1 MLLDNYGYHHV
12 KLMSFD
18 RCSGMVS
25 LLDTIDTGIY
35 PVLING
41 NTYEKSMFTYELS
54 PSGRYLYGVGDAGY
68 MQWDLEAA
76 DVEGSR
82 TQLGGPPWDMDSYQN
97 VLVGNLGGYF
107 AFGYGPDGKLY
118 NLFRNIHSVV
128 EYPDERGQE
137 SEFCLAA
144 DNPPSCLHVP
154 YDLFSNRHP
163 NFRLGPLPGSGCD
176 SLISGVQDIGAGGPE
191 FELLPNPA
199 RDQVTIRLNT
209 QSPQGDWQVQVFNMS
224 GALMQ
229 QNTLA
234 AAATEWAFSVQDWP
248 SGVYVVRLMNGT
260 KALSQTFVVQ
270 HR

>member
-1 MLLDNYGYHHV
+1 
-12 KLMSFD
+12 
-18 RCSGMVS
+18 
-25 LLDTIDTGIY
+25 
-35 PVLING
+35 
-41 NTYEKSMFTYELS
+41 
-54 PSGRYLYGVGDAGY
+54 
-68 MQWDLEAA
+68 MQAA

-82 TQLGGPPWDMDSYQN
+82 TQLGGPPWVLDSYQN
-97 VLVGNLGGYF
+97 PVVGLPGGYYV
-107 AFGYGPDGKLY
+107 FGYGPDGKLY
-118 NLFRNIHSVV
+118 NLFLNIHSVV
-128 EYPDERGQE
+128 EYPDERGEE

-154 YDLFSNRHP
+154 YNLYSSRHP

-224 GALMQ
+224 GVLIQ

>member
-1 MLLDNYGYHHV
+1 
-12 KLMSFD
+12 MSFD
-18 RCSGMVS
+18 RCSGMIS

-35 PVLING
+35 PVQIG
-41 NTYEKSMFTYELS
+41 SNTYEENMFTYELS
-54 PSGRYLYGVGDAGY
+54 PSGRYLYGVGYAGY

-82 TQLGGPPWDMDSYQN
+82 VQLGGPPWQLDSYQN
-97 VLVGNLGGYF
+97 PLVGLLGGFYV
-107 AFGYGPDGKLY
+107 FGHGPDGKLY
-118 NLFRNIHSVV
+118 NLFRNTHSVV
-128 EYPDERGQE
+128 EYPDERGEE

-144 DNPPSCLHVP
+144 DNPPSCLQVP

-176 SLISGVQDIGAGGPE
+176 SLVSGVQVIGAGGQE
-191 FELLPNPA
+191 YELLPNPA
-199 RDQVTIRLNT
+199 RDQVTLRLNSKS
-209 QSPQGDWQVQVFNMS
+209 QQGNWQVQVFSLS
-224 GALMQ
+224 GGLMQ

-248 SGVYVVRLMNGT
+248 SGMYVVRLMNGP